1 MKAKNK
7 SLKGISPLVAVIMLI
22 AFTLIMAG
30 ILSIWIQGF
39 ASERT
44 RAIETCADA
53 RALIQSASYNS
64 GAEELTITIYNYGRT
79 HLNFTSLLKYADNV
93 TLDNT
98 MLPTDPRTITSFK
111 LINVSSDLQEITII
125 AEECQGLQ
133 DFLRRIDIKG
143 LGF

>member
-1 MKAKNK
+1 MKKF
-7 SLKGISPLVAVIMLI
+7 KGISPLVAVIMLI

-44 RAIETCADA
+44 RAIESCADA
-53 RALIQSASYNS
+53 RALIQSANYDSTD
-64 GAEELTITIYNYGRT
+64 EELTITIYNYGRA
-79 HLNFTSLLKYADNV
+79 HLNFTTLLKYPDNT

-98 MLPTDPRTITSFK
+98 MLPTEPRSIKSFTIPNITD
-111 LINVSSDLQEITII
+111 DLQEITII

-133 DFLRRIDIKG
+133 DFLRRIDIRG